1 MLNVF
6 TDNPGVA
13 RALQLVISRAS
24 LVALSVL
31 VVHVGAILAYAQM
44 TGTVIA
50 PERAMVPLV
59 WVAFA
64 VWLVVHLHH
73 RARRTG
79 SNAMALAVGVGYFL
93 LLAAIG
99 GSIGLGTES
108 SGLTIELATPG
119 WGPIVLYGA
128 AFVQV
133 AVVPFEL
140 VGYLALS
147 YGVYRAVA
155 ATSRGALAGLFG
167 LFACIGCTLPL
178 IAAVVSVFTGAT
190 VAIQPG
196 SATYELATAV
206 FVLTVVVLAAAIPT
220 EGPRS

>member
-1 MLNVF
+1 MNTL
-6 TDNPGVA
+6 TDNPGIT
-13 RALQLVISRAS
+13 RAFELLASRAS
-24 LVALSVL
+24 VVSLSVL
-31 VVHVGAILAYAQM
+31 VVHVGVLLAYAQSS
-44 TGTVIA
+44 GTVIA

-59 WVAFA
+59 WIAFA
-64 VWLVVHLHH
+64 VWLVVYLHQHAH
-73 RARRTG
+73 RVG
-79 SNAMALAVGVGYFL
+79 SSAFALAVGIGYFL

-99 GSIGLGTES
+99 GTVSLGTEAT
-108 SGLTIELATPG
+108 GLTVEPATPG

-128 AFVQV
+128 AFAQV

-155 ATSRGALAGLFG
+155 ATSRGVLAGLFG

-178 IAAVVSVFTGAT
+178 IAALVSVFTGAT

-196 SATYELATAV
+196 SVTYELATGV
-206 FVLTVVVLAAAIPT
+206 FVLTVIILAATIPT
-220 EGPRS
+220 ETLSD